1 MRISDA
7 ISGYG
12 ISDLRDIT
20 PTIAAGPTLETKPK
34 VLAILKDNGVT
45 SIVDFRG
52 GSQPLIENACSQTG
66 LNYYNF
72 DFNHTISSGRKTIA
86 QPLNF
91 IEQLKQFFRIMN
103 KGHAYIGCQY
113 GVHRTNAAL
122 VYNHILNNPNGDR
135 FVTPDIA
142 RLDGDRD
149 INNTIN
155 FLSRKVWKTI
165 KAMTPSEK
173 SFFNLTGSKEEIFF
187 NIIKKKAGEL
197 KRHAKIFL

>member
-122 VYNHILNNPNGDR
+122 VYNH
-135 FVTPDIA
+135 
-142 RLDGDRD
+142 
-149 INNTIN
+149 TIN